1 MVPHGRYFTFQ
12 IAEVAVPGDW
22 IRKILRLI
30 DALRP
35 RPYPARS
42 LGPLMATS
50 GHSAQKGRMSGNS
63 CLADIGKAGFSPTAQ
78 SLRAHV

>member
-50 GHSAQKGRMSGNS
+50 GLYLLWRRMS
-63 CLADIGKAGFSPTAQ
+63 ARDPEQTFSRHRPPE
-78 SLRAHV
+78 LI